1 MTIDN
6 YFDSL
11 PQRQKKQCVP
21 FPLALNLLA
30 TCIGPNPTTCPR
42 SKTSSLQATQFY
54 KNTRNAVNDGIQWNV
69 LFQSVQKIKMHVT
82 LNGTNDVD
90 VKNYIYWVGR
100 GEMST
105 NALNTDFVQ
114 SKSA

>member
-1 MTIDN
+1 M
-6 YFDSL
+6 
-11 PQRQKKQCVP
+11 
-21 FPLALNLLA
+21 PLLG
-30 TCIGPNPTTCPR
+30 TCLCPTTCLR
-42 SKTSSLQATQFY
+42 FKTSSLQTTHFY
-54 KNTRNAVNDGIQWNV
+54 KIITNTVNDGIQWNV

-100 GEMST
+100 GEMSA